1 MAELFKHQEVLALIK
16 DKMLDVLFLTETHA
30 KSYYSFN
37 SESHLFIVNGNS
49 KDKWSGVTAVLT
61 PKITPHLK
69 TVIQHS
75 SRILELILRSRS
87 GDIHLIGV
95 YAPHDKS
102 DEEVRKGPFWQKLED
117 IIAKIPQPEPYY
129 VIGDLNV
136 RLQGRYQSETNIL
149 GPHIYGK
156 GNTHIK
162 NTTSSN
168 RYLYTQLLHG
178 NAATDILSFKQSNLL
193 KHVTYRDKHPP
204 PESWNQFILDP
215 LGWLHLWDKF
225 QNTSLQEVDQLQIVA
240 DIRQFLGADTLPP
253 TALAKPQID
262 PYRFQSLDRCFTAR
276 KWLPSVQKCRAQH
289 YTGFPSDHYLLSLR
303 IRVKLAGRMPR
314 HVPPPRPDYT
324 ALDAAARKQFNHI
337 VKQQLGLCSATP
349 PQPTNGSRWDVYTD
363 GSGSRGRCTSATPAG
378 WGVHIEDDDE
388 WETQFSGPVI
398 TDEYSAY
405 YLGATVGSNNTGEL
419 TAWMEA
425 ALFALALRNP
435 PDNITFHYDSQWAAN
450 MVTGKFKAKRHKALV
465 HTAKTIYHA
474 LGQKTHTQWHWVK
487 GHSGNIGNEKADTLA
502 EQGKTQATPQGGRYN
517 ISPLFT
523 PSHVAPTN
531 QSTANAQTDQTYD
544 KLAAAIKEAEKQVV
558 PVMARRPKNPWI
570 TPTLAQELE
579 EAKKLRATHDAQ
591 AVETYKRLKTK
602 ARKHKRQWLRDKV
615 AEANLESPHA
625 LWKVVK
631 SFKRGFRERKS
642 RLKRNGNPVPWS
654 ENHKVF
660 AEFLSEHQWGPTTV
674 TAEEREL
681 LKDSPP
687 LATPPTTPPL
697 PFTAQE
703 LTEVLKDLKRNKAP
717 GPDRLT
723 AESLKTLDYV
733 VEAELLKALNA
744 CFLSKTV
751 PSGWKEANIVS
762 IFKGKGSDSDPA
774 SYRPISL
781 LNVVY
786 KVYAALLQRR
796 LAAAHDADLRA
807 TQYGFRANRS
817 TLQPLF
823 ILRRLQDYSLKT
835 GQPMHILLL
844 DWKMAFDK
852 VDHESMCIAIERLGV
867 HRHYVDIIRD
877 LYKDQ
882 TFNTLGMQ
890 GSTAQ
895 AKPHTGIRQGC
906 PLSPYLFIMVMT
918 VLMFDVDRRLR
929 THGIPTNTW
938 SVGKPVYDL
947 EYADDTL
954 LIAVTKPQAEE
965 FLRAIQVESSLYGLS
980 LNFTKTELLTHP
992 QALPGNVHYVN
1003 GDPVVNSEEA
1013 KYLGSQI
1020 SWLHPSKTAIEA
1032 RKAKAHVAYLKL
1044 QNVWRSRLNI
1054 KTKTKLFMASI
1065 VPVLLYGLEVITLEN
1080 KHLKTIDAWF
1090 HRYLRRC
1097 IGVKASYYSHVTN
1110 ERVWKVSGRPTLP
1123 SQTLLTR
1130 QLQQLADILAK
1141 PPTDPLHHV
1150 VFSPGYKDR
1159 IKFTKSKHRGHP
1171 SRYWMELTIER
1182 ALPIYHHYLDHTAS
1196 QQFRDFRR
1204 DFLGIKQMLQ
1214 QNGAFKSHLV
1224 AAPTRQPELLRFL
1237 QCTVGSAWQP

>member
-1 MAELFKHQEVLALIK
+1 M
-16 DKMLDVLFLTETHA
+16 
-30 KSYYSFN
+30 
-37 SESHLFIVNGNS
+37 
-49 KDKWSGVTAVLT
+49 
-61 PKITPHLK
+61 
-69 TVIQHS
+69 
-75 SRILELILRSRS
+75 
-87 GDIHLIGV
+87 
-95 YAPHDKS
+95 
-102 DEEVRKGPFWQKLED
+102 
-117 IIAKIPQPEPYY
+117 
-129 VIGDLNV
+129 
-136 RLQGRYQSETNIL
+136 
-149 GPHIYGK
+149 
-156 GNTHIK
+156 
-162 NTTSSN
+162 
-168 RYLYTQLLHG
+168 
-178 NAATDILSFKQSNLL
+178 
-193 KHVTYRDKHPP
+193 
-204 PESWNQFILDP
+204 
-215 LGWLHLWDKF
+215 
-225 QNTSLQEVDQLQIVA
+225 
-240 DIRQFLGADTLPP
+240 
-253 TALAKPQID
+253 
-262 PYRFQSLDRCFTAR
+262 
-276 KWLPSVQKCRAQH
+276 
-289 YTGFPSDHYLLSLR
+289 
-303 IRVKLAGRMPR
+303 
-314 HVPPPRPDYT
+314 
-324 ALDAAARKQFNHI
+324 
-337 VKQQLGLCSATP
+337 
-349 PQPTNGSRWDVYTD
+349 
-363 GSGSRGRCTSATPAG
+363 
-378 WGVHIEDDDE
+378 
-388 WETQFSGPVI
+388 
-398 TDEYSAY
+398 
-405 YLGATVGSNNTGEL
+405 
-419 TAWMEA
+419 
-425 ALFALALRNP
+425 LALRSP

-465 HTAKTIYHA
+465 HTAKKLYHA
-474 LGQKTHTQWHWVK
+474 LGQKTHIQWHWVK
-487 GHSGNIGNEKADTLA
+487 GHSGNQGNEKADALA

-523 PSHVAPTN
+523 PSHVAPPN
-531 QSTANAQTDQTYD
+531 PGNANAQTEQTYD

-570 TPTLAQELE
+570 TPALAQELE

-602 ARKHKRQWLRDKV
+602 ARQHKRQWLRDKV

-660 AEFLSEHQWGPTTV
+660 ADFLSEHQWGPTTV

-687 LATPPTTPPL
+687 LATPPTTSPL

-703 LTEVLKDLKRNKAP
+703 LTDVLKDLKRNKAP

-723 AESLKTLDYV
+723 AESLKTQDYV

-744 CFLSKTV
+744 CFVSKTV

-762 IFKGKGSDSDPA
+762 KFKGKGSDSDPA

-796 LAAAHDADLRA
+796 LSAAHDADLRA

-992 QALPGNVHYVN
+992 QAPPG
-1003 GDPVVNSEEA
+1003 
-1013 KYLGSQI
+1013 
-1020 SWLHPSKTAIEA
+1020 
-1032 RKAKAHVAYLKL
+1032 R
-1044 QNVWRSRLNI
+1044 
-1054 KTKTKLFMASI
+1054 
-1065 VPVLLYGLEVITLEN
+1065 TL
-1080 KHLKTIDAWF
+1080 
-1090 HRYLRRC
+1090 R
-1097 IGVKASYYSHVTN
+1097 
-1110 ERVWKVSGRPTLP
+1110 
-1123 SQTLLTR
+1123 
-1130 QLQQLADILAK
+1130 
-1141 PPTDPLHHV
+1141 
-1150 VFSPGYKDR
+1150 
-1159 IKFTKSKHRGHP
+1159 
-1171 SRYWMELTIER
+1171 
-1182 ALPIYHHYLDHTAS
+1182 
-1196 QQFRDFRR
+1196 
-1204 DFLGIKQMLQ
+1204 
-1214 QNGAFKSHLV
+1214 
-1224 AAPTRQPELLRFL
+1224 
-1237 QCTVGSAWQP
+1237 